1 MEVERIFSD
10 RLCGLRQGL
19 GLSQQKVADGLGIT
33 KVGYQNYEYGRKMPS
48 FGNLPRLAKFFHV
61 SSDFLLGLSDEP
73 QLPDK
78 ETLRIAREI
87 QKRNSA
93 KQAEAKKADV

>member
-1 MEVERIFSD
+1 MNAEMIFGERLKSARGVKGISQ
-10 RLCGLRQGL
+10 RQAAEEFGM
-19 GLSQQKVADGLGIT
+19 T
-33 KVGYQNYEYGRKMPS
+33 KVGYQNYEYGRRAPS
-48 FGNLPRLAKFFHV
+48 LEMLPRLAKFFHV

-87 QKRNSA
+87 QKLNSA
-93 KQAEAKKADV
+93 KQAEAKKED